1 MCVEFYYNLF
11 DYTIQLN
18 LYSNP
23 PGMSI
28 TSLKDNVI
36 LTFFNKGTEVEQFT
50 ITHSTEH
57 CSCGKLAWIIR
68 FQERTFMVKFAN
80 EKCKFKSYVL
90 YCFIIILVNGHV
102 SSCKTSN
109 HFCLLSKITRYR

>member
-1 MCVEFYYNLF
+1 MFSTTLFNL
-11 DYTIQLN
+11 TEL
-18 LYSNP
+18 LELKP
-23 PGMSI
+23 TPTGMSI

-50 ITHSTEH
+50 VTHSTEH

-80 EKCKFKSYVL
+80 EKCE
-90 YCFIIILVNGHV
+90 
-102 SSCKTSN
+102 
-109 HFCLLSKITRYR
+109 